1 MKKDRALL
9 VSRVDMVLWG
19 TAREAPPLDSK
30 MRYCLLKSSIRLNL
44 ISKIRC
50 LRQTH
55 LLLLFKA
62 EESWKVLIIQRQD
75 PLLFSTWLTRKDQVG
90 FRFRI
95 DLTSTKIGAIWKPNQ
110 IQTSTLKLKNQ
121 LFWLITLCS
130 LQALTMIKDL
140 N

>member
-62 EESWKVLIIQRQD
+62 EES
-75 PLLFSTWLTRKDQVG
+75 
-90 FRFRI
+90 
-95 DLTSTKIGAIWKPNQ
+95 
-110 IQTSTLKLKNQ
+110 
-121 LFWLITLCS
+121 
-130 LQALTMIKDL
+130 
-140 N
+140 